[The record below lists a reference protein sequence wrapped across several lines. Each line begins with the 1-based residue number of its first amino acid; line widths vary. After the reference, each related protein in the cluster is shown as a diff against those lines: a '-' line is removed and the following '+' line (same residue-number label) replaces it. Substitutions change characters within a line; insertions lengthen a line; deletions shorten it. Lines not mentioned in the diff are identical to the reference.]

1 MCTDQATRG
10 IGRAFSVT
18 QYIDHAALSRL
29 DLLFKTASEMEI
41 LALYPISLTVT
52 DSFNPQAFKTRS
64 EKKSD
69 KGICIRKGGKK

>member
-18 QYIDHAALSRL
+18 QYIDHAALSGL
-29 DLLFKTASEMEI
+29 DLLFKTASEMENKDGDPRAVSH
-41 LALYPISLTVT
+41 LSHS

-64 EKKSD
+64 EKKAT
-69 KGICIRKGGKK
+69 KGFV

>member
-29 DLLFKTASEMEI
+29 DLLFKTASEMENKDGDSRAVSY
-41 LALYPISLTVT
+41 LSL
-52 DSFNPQAFKTRS
+52 SH
-64 EKKSD
+64 SD
-69 KGICIRKGGKK
+69 

>member
-29 DLLFKTASEMEI
+29 DLLFQTTSEMENKDGDPRAVSY
-41 LALYPISLTVT
+41 LSL
-52 DSFNPQAFKTRS
+52 SHN
-64 EKKSD
+64 
-69 KGICIRKGGKK
+69 G